1 MHKYNLKCRKVE
13 GYAPGLAYVRFNQRL
28 VFHCGDT
35 ITKAPSFLLLQMTL
49 EAIVVP
55 IIHVDATQKRN

>member
-1 MHKYNLKCRKVE
+1 MHKHKIKVQNNR
-13 GYAPGLAYVRFNQRL
+13 GYAPGLAWVRYNQKFA
-28 VFHCGDT
+28 FHRGDP
-35 ITKAPSFLLLQMTL
+35 IIKAPSFLLLQMTL